1 MLLPRTTIH
10 SGGVLSPSN
19 RSQAWRKYA
28 EVIEEFRAA
37 KRAGLKIVFILRL
50 YLSHDEERNKFLW
63 HGAGAWG

>member
-1 MLLPRTTIH
+1 MRILHLLIWQP
-10 SGGVLSPSN
+10 PC
-19 RSQAWRKYA
+19 RSRPQAWRKYA

-50 YLSHDEERNKFLW
+50 YLSHDDERNKFLW